1 MDGRFLQLVPRGK
14 VSGPRG
20 TDSCRFNFTRTDH
33 WLPPPPPRC
42 TSSRRPVFPP
52 QCWGRACVMP
62 NSGLSS
68 LPERLSASRAHILF
82 GWLVLLQLSL
92 ERSLRVL
99 VTTPLLAVW
108 LVEQKFHV
116 SAEFDILM
124 RSPAGR
130 FYFLPRVVLF
140 VHVLAPRHPV
150 FLLELLFFYVLH

>member
-1 MDGRFLQLVPRGK
+1 M
-14 VSGPRG
+14 
-20 TDSCRFNFTRTDH
+20 
-33 WLPPPPPRC
+33 
-42 TSSRRPVFPP
+42 FPP